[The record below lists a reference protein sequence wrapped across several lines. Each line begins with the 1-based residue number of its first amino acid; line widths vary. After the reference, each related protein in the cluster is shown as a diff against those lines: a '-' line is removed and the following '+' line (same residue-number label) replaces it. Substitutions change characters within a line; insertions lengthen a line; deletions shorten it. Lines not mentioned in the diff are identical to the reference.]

1 MQIRLKIDH
10 SEYLLSSGN
19 NAKLIE
25 FAGMFF
31 DPNIKIEKID
41 THYIDVDDSNT
52 KKMSVADLQAIKL
65 YCQEA
70 HINTFQSHET
80 SKGIGISMADKPL
93 RTKTPVQEGLEK
105 LITKAVS
112 KPKLVEPSA

>member
-10 SEYLLSSGN
+10 CEYLLSSGN

-31 DPNIKIEKID
+31 DPHIKIEKIN
-41 THYIDVDDSNT
+41 THYIDVEDSNAD
-52 KKMSVADLQAIKL
+52 KMSVTDLQAIKL

-70 HINTFQSHET
+70 DIRTFQSHET
-80 SKGIGISMADKPL
+80 SKVISISMSDEPL
-93 RTKTPVQEGLEK
+93 KIKTPVQEGLEK
-105 LITKAVS
+105 LITKAVN

>member
-1 MQIRLKIDH
+1 MNIRLIIDH
-10 SEYLLSSGN
+10 AEYILSSEN
-19 NAKLIE
+19 NSKLIE

-52 KKMSVADLQAIKL
+52 KQMSVADLQAIKL

-70 HINTFQSHET
+70 DIRTFQSHET
-80 SKGIGISMADKPL
+80 SKVISISMSDEPL
-93 RTKTPVQEGLEK
+93 KIKTPVQEGLEK
-105 LITKAVS
+105 LITKAVN

>member
-1 MQIRLKIDH
+1 
-10 SEYLLSSGN
+10 
-19 NAKLIE
+19 
-25 FAGMFF
+25 
-31 DPNIKIEKID
+31 
-41 THYIDVDDSNT
+41 
-52 KKMSVADLQAIKL
+52 MSVADLQAIKL

-80 SKGIGISMADKPL
+80 SKVIGVSMANEPL
-93 RTKTPVQEGLEK
+93 RTITPVQEGLEK

>member
-1 MQIRLKIDH
+1 MNIRLKIDH
-10 SEYLLSSGN
+10 SEYLLTSSI

-70 HINTFQSHET
+70 DIRTFQSHET
-80 SKGIGISMADKPL
+80 SKVISISMSDEPL
-93 RTKTPVQEGLEK
+93 KTKTPVQEGLEK
-105 LITKAVS
+105 LITKAVN